1 MLLQYGV
8 KNYFGFKH
16 GAEIDFRLNAKVP
29 KDVSF
34 GRSVST
40 VIGVKGGNGSGKT
53 NIIKALAFLG
63 EFCANSFSK
72 SEKDI
77 EADSYFKSPKPSE
90 FYIDF
95 SINEIFYRYELET
108 TQNHIKSEVIYR
120 KFLNVKNKKTIKIF
134 ERNDDDIIYRAEEL
148 SFLDI
153 IILKSKVSII
163 SSAANYKFNTDNPT
177 FKNLHDFFSSIKSNV
192 TYTGLKEVSWSLDGL
207 YNASLFYKNNEEA
220 FNFAKKIII
229 DCDLG
234 ISDIEILS
242 RKDENNSDVYFPI
255 FHHIPND
262 DDSWLTGHDESSG
275 TKSLYVKL
283 ASYWIVLTNGGVLI
297 MDEFDINFHPFMLPK
312 LLDLFENEHTNPK
325 GAQFLF
331 TSHNTEI
338 IDTLG
343 KYRTYLVNKEN
354 NESYCYRLDEI
365 KGDILRHG
373 RPISPIYKD
382 GKIGG
387 VPKI

>member
-1 MLLQYGV
+1 M
-8 KNYFGFKH
+8 
-16 GAEIDFRLNAKVP
+16 
-29 KDVSF
+29 
-34 GRSVST
+34 
-40 VIGVKGGNGSGKT
+40 
-53 NIIKALAFLG
+53 
-63 EFCANSFSK
+63 
-72 SEKDI
+72 
-77 EADSYFKSPKPSE
+77 
-90 FYIDF
+90 
-95 SINEIFYRYELET
+95 
-108 TQNHIKSEVIYR
+108 
-120 KFLNVKNKKTIKIF
+120 
-134 ERNDDDIIYRAEEL
+134 
-148 SFLDI
+148 
-153 IILKSKVSII
+153 
-163 SSAANYKFNTDNPT
+163 
-177 FKNLHDFFSSIKSNV
+177 
-192 TYTGLKEVSWSLDGL
+192 KEVSWSLDGL
-207 YNASLFYKNNEEA
+207 YNASLFYKNNQEA

-255 FHHIPND
+255 FHHIQHDTN
-262 DDSWLTGHDESSG
+262 SWLTGHDESSG

-312 LLDLFENEHTNPK
+312 LLDLFENVHTNPK